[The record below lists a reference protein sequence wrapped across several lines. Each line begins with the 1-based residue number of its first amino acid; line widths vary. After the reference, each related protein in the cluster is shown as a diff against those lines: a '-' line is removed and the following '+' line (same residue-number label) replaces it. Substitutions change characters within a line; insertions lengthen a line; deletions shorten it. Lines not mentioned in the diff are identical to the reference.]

1 MPTRNGG
8 GLLPFFST
16 PGSNGASSRSLLF
29 IPRSCLSPRVFL
41 SCILATFTISWLM
54 LYSYSHLALGFS
66 STRRDNED
74 WMFLE
79 QRMGGSSSKT
89 MRWRNS
95 TLTSTFSCNTITSK
109 MPSIRGAGFD
119 RETICTVQNLCV
131 DAERG
136 AWVHPAKGS
145 EEFPWINV
153 VPADP
158 GSDAYYRP
166 LVLDQFPTSTYRF
179 VDETI
184 FIYGHDPTNGPSWT
198 LNNLL
203 PLHSI
208 MASYEGSRSSWFMQV
223 SGQEHNNSER
233 RQKYRQL
240 DDQNQILDVY
250 LLAPY
255 GHEIVLSPQKPLA
268 THQISAPSKHFPTCF
283 AKAVVGMQSRCT
295 RPFCENLIGG
305 SDLTE
310 SLRTRVLDVLSPAML
325 RYQKV
330 DPDIV
335 HAPVGESVPIVS
347 QDDLTVAEGESAPRS
362 KIQVALLGRY
372 GNTSIPNA
380 NMLELSLLAKGFDAK
395 TIHLDYPSK
404 IGLAQAAQL
413 FRNQSIL
420 VAPQGDALG
429 YSTWMAPGTV
439 IISILPRF
447 TRSSK
452 IYTDRMMVFGK
463 RFFAWDCQNENCVQ
477 EDRDLAHECIEA
489 IQSSYEEQ
497 EITAQEFEDFVS
509 MRQDF
514 RQRSVAWK
522 AISDCFTRDVNRR
535 INVEELT
542 TLIEDL
548 AKDFTFSVSD
558 DGRED
563 QGGKREQRRRGDLGD
578 EPEDVEDG
586 IDEEGHDIYTETPT
600 GGDGDKEQDQK
611 EAPPG
616 VINDPNDEE
625 EGEDINIHEYDEV
638 ETPSLDDTLNGQD
651 GSPST
656 PKYPEQPPPPPP
668 PPPQPLQPAPASNEP
683 KPPFMS
689 SLDLQYQIA
698 RPIYDF
704 VEFCRRG
711 RCCGSAKIS
720 EYELADTVGL
730 TSLTPCATSMLAI
743 VFGSKGVW
751 GLTGEMASAKES
763 QSLVWQ
769 VDLGRD
775 SRT

>member
-1 MPTRNGG
+1 
-8 GLLPFFST
+8 
-16 PGSNGASSRSLLF
+16 
-29 IPRSCLSPRVFL
+29 
-41 SCILATFTISWLM
+41 
-54 LYSYSHLALGFS
+54 
-66 STRRDNED
+66 
-74 WMFLE
+74 
-79 QRMGGSSSKT
+79 
-89 MRWRNS
+89 
-95 TLTSTFSCNTITSK
+95 
-109 MPSIRGAGFD
+109 
-119 RETICTVQNLCV
+119 
-131 DAERG
+131 
-136 AWVHPAKGS
+136 
-145 EEFPWINV
+145 
-153 VPADP
+153 
-158 GSDAYYRP
+158 
-166 LVLDQFPTSTYRF
+166 
-179 VDETI
+179 
-184 FIYGHDPTNGPSWT
+184 
-198 LNNLL
+198 
-203 PLHSI
+203 

-223 SGQEHNNSER
+223 SGQERNNNDR
-233 RQKYRQL
+233 KQKYRQL

-250 LLAPY
+250 LLGPY
-255 GHEIVLSPQKPLA
+255 GHEIVLGPQKPLA
-268 THQISAPSKHFPTCF
+268 THQISAPSKNFPTCF

-347 QDDLTVAEGESAPRS
+347 QDDLTIAEGESAPRS

-380 NMLELSLLAKGFDAK
+380 NMLELSLLAKGFNAK

-439 IISILPRF
+439 VISVLPRF

-463 RFFAWDCQNENCVQ
+463 RFFAWDCQNESCVQ
-477 EDRDLAHECIEA
+477 QDRDLAHECIEA

-497 EITAQEFEDFVS
+497 DITAEEFEDFVS

-542 TLIEDL
+542 MLIEDL
-548 AKDFTFSVSD
+548 AKDFSFSVPD
-558 DGRED
+558 DGRRD
-563 QGGKREQRRRGDLGD
+563 QGVKRELRRRGDLGD

-586 IDEEGHDIYTETPT
+586 MDEEGQDTDAETPT
-600 GGDGDKEQDQK
+600 DDGGDSAGGNKEVVPMQDQK
-611 EAPPG
+611 ETPPG
-616 VINDPNDEE
+616 TGDNPNYEE
-625 EGEDINIHEYDEV
+625 EGEDINLHEYDEV
-638 ETPSLDDTLNGQD
+638 KTPSPDDTIKGQI
-651 GSPST
+651 GPPST
-656 PKYPEQPPPPPP
+656 PEYPVQ
-668 PPPQPLQPAPASNEP
+668 PPQPVQPAPASNEP
-683 KPPFMS
+683 KPQPSMP

-698 RPIYDF
+698 RPAYDF
-704 VEFCRRG
+704 VEFCKRG
-711 RCCGSAKIS
+711 RCCGSAKVS
-720 EYELADTVGL
+720 EHELAEIVGL
-730 TSLTPCATSMLAI
+730 KSLTPCAASMLAI
-743 VFGSKGVW
+743 VFGSHGVW
-751 GLTGEMASAKES
+751 GLTGEMASVEES

-769 VDLGRD
+769 VDLERD

>member
-1 MPTRNGG
+1 M
-8 GLLPFFST
+8 
-16 PGSNGASSRSLLF
+16 
-29 IPRSCLSPRVFL
+29 
-41 SCILATFTISWLM
+41 
-54 LYSYSHLALGFS
+54 
-66 STRRDNED
+66 D
-74 WMFLE
+74 
-79 QRMGGSSSKT
+79 
-89 MRWRNS
+89 
-95 TLTSTFSCNTITSK
+95 
-109 MPSIRGAGFD
+109 
-119 RETICTVQNLCV
+119 
-131 DAERG
+131 
-136 AWVHPAKGS
+136 
-145 EEFPWINV
+145 
-153 VPADP
+153 
-158 GSDAYYRP
+158 
-166 LVLDQFPTSTYRF
+166 LVLRERTYTQSKLSDF
-179 VDETI
+179 
-184 FIYGHDPTNGPSWT
+184 
-198 LNNLL
+198 
-203 PLHSI
+203 SI

-223 SGQEHNNSER
+223 SGQEHNNIER
-233 RQKYRQL
+233 KQKYRQL

-268 THQISAPSKHFPTCF
+268 THQVSAPSKHFPTCF

-548 AKDFTFSVSD
+548 AKDFTFSAPD
-558 DGRED
+558 DGRGD
-563 QGGKREQRRRGDLGD
+563 QGGKRELRRRGDLGD

-586 IDEEGHDIYTETPT
+586 IEEQGQDIDSETSTE
-600 GGDGDKEQDQK
+600 GDGDK
-611 EAPPG
+611 
-616 VINDPNDEE
+616 
-625 EGEDINIHEYDEV
+625 INIHEYDEV
-638 ETPSLDDTLNGQD
+638 ETPSLDDTPNGQN
-651 GSPST
+651 GPPST
-656 PKYPEQPPPPPP
+656 PKYPEQPPPPPSP
-668 PPPQPLQPAPASNEP
+668 QPLQPLQPAPASSEP

-698 RPIYDF
+698 RPAYDF
-704 VEFCRRG
+704 VEFCKRG
-711 RCCGSAKIS
+711 RCCGSAKIL

-730 TSLTPCATSMLAI
+730 KSLTPCAASMLAI